1 MPSIT
6 ELFLRKE
13 IIECLRSR
21 ELSYDELRECLE
33 SKGIYIEGLQLRSII
48 ASMIRSGEIKKI
60 IDPIKRKF
68 VLRY

>member
-13 IIECLRSR
+13 IMECLRNR

-33 SKGIYIEGLQLRSII
+33 SKGIYVEGLQLRSII
-48 ASMIRSGEIKKI
+48 ASMIRSGEIRKV
-60 IDPIKRKF
+60 IDPLKRKF
-68 VLRY
+68 ILTC